1 MQAEVSLPFEIQKV
15 PEGHDHTNLEN
26 CELYRSLTDELKAEV
41 QKNLFLLEYLHM
53 IPSDMMPKFS
63 AKLDRKAGDIKNPNM
78 IYPVSDCIYIHILSD
93 PNDVRHFY
101 IPIEPHFINNV
112 KEYMFTVEE
121 RLVDMVADFDPQSQ
135 EEREKILRDCIAK
148 ICIPDGKGAS
158 KYSTKVENKNKD
170 AKGAEA
176 KDKQDKD
183 DTKKPGSPNKKGLN
197 SLFGMLSGNKKS
209 NEKLNVTP
217 SEYKAL
223 EYLIIRDKVGMGL
236 LEPVIT
242 DPNIE
247 DITCDGYGP
256 IFLEHK
262 VFKGLKTTIEFDK
275 AELTKFVLQLSE
287 KIGKPITFASPI
299 IDATLPDGSRINIVY
314 GEDVS
319 KRGSNF
325 TIRKF
330 SAKPLSIFD
339 VIGSNTMDYTMAAY
353 LWIMIQEGMS
363 IFVSGE
369 TASGKTT
376 TLNAI
381 MTFISPNSKV
391 VSIEDTAE
399 VQVPHKNWTREIT
412 RGANKGNNSS
422 DVGMFDLLKAA
433 LRQRPNYIIVGEI
446 RGVEGAIA
454 FQAIQTGHPVMSTFH
469 AASVEK
475 LIQRLTGDPIN
486 VPKTYVDNL
495 NLVIIQ
501 SAVRRPD
508 GKIVRRIL
516 SINEIVGFNPQT
528 KAFTFIEVFSWDPVT
543 DKFIFRGYKSSFLLE
558 QKIARKLG
566 VPENKNMVMYEQ
578 LDKRVKILKKISD
591 SKINDYYEV
600 FQMITKV
607 EKNGLL
613 KIEV

>member
-1 MQAEVSLPFEIQKV
+1 MQVEVSLPFETQKV

-26 CELYRSLTDELKAEV
+26 CELYRSLADDVKAEV
-41 QKNLFLLEYLHM
+41 QKNPFLLDYLHM
-53 IPSDMMPKFS
+53 IPEGMMPKFM
-63 AKLDRKAGDIKNPNM
+63 AKLDRKAGETKTPNVM
-78 IYPVSDCIYIHILSD
+78 YPVSDCIYIHIFSD
-93 PNDVRHFY
+93 VNDVRNFY
-101 IPIEPHFINNV
+101 IPIEPHFITNV
-112 KEYMFTVEE
+112 KQYMKTVEE
-121 RLVDMVADFDPQSQ
+121 KLVDMVADFDPQSQ

-148 ICIPDGKGAS
+148 ICII
-158 KYSTKVENKNKD
+158 D
-170 AKGAEA
+170 AKGAAKDAKKISDTKDAEA
-176 KDKQDKD
+176 KDIQDKKD
-183 DTKKPGSPNKKGLN
+183 GKKQSGLNMKGLDG
-197 SLFGMLSGNKKS
+197 LFGKLSGSKKS
-209 NEKLNVTP
+209 NEKLNVTA
-217 SEYKAL
+217 SEYQAL
-223 EYLIIRDKVGMGL
+223 EYLIIRDKVGMSL
-236 LEPVIT
+236 LEPVIC

-275 AELTKFVLQLSE
+275 IELNKFVLQLSE

-339 VIGSNTMDYTMAAY
+339 VIGSNTMDYAMAAY

-363 IFVSGE
+363 LFVSGE

-381 MTFISPNSKV
+381 MTFISPDAKV
-391 VSIEDTAE
+391 ISIEDTAE

-412 RGANKGNNSS
+412 RGANKGNNTS

-528 KAFTFIEVFSWDPVT
+528 KAFTFIEVFSWDPMT
-543 DKFIFRGYKSSFLLE
+543 DKFIFRGYKSSYLLE
-558 QKIARKLG
+558 QKVARKLG
-566 VPENKNMVMYEQ
+566 IPENKNQIMYEQ

-591 SKINDYYEV
+591 SKITDYNEV

-607 EKNGLL
+607 DKNGLL
-613 KIEV
+613 KMEV

>member
-1 MQAEVSLPFEIQKV
+1 MAAEVHLPFAINTSPDGHDHSTLTSCSTFNSLDDATKKEVEKNPFLLDYFHLIPADTIEMPTFYPKLDKKLGELKAPNILYPVGDSVYIHIYPDVNDVRNFYIPVEPSFISDVKKYIPIAEKLLVDLVSEFDPQTPEERRQILKDCLRKLCTIGNGKV
-15 PEGHDHTNLEN
+15 PEKA
-26 CELYRSLTDELKAEV
+26 TDNKGT
-41 QKNLFLLEYLHM
+41 
-53 IPSDMMPKFS
+53 
-63 AKLDRKAGDIKNPNM
+63 AGN
-78 IYPVSDCIYIHILSD
+78 
-93 PNDVRHFY
+93 
-101 IPIEPHFINNV
+101 
-112 KEYMFTVEE
+112 
-121 RLVDMVADFDPQSQ
+121 
-135 EEREKILRDCIAK
+135 
-148 ICIPDGKGAS
+148 GA
-158 KYSTKVENKNKD
+158 
-170 AKGAEA
+170 
-176 KDKQDKD
+176 
-183 DTKKPGSPNKKGLN
+183 KKGKV
-197 SLFGMLSGNKKS
+197 SASMLSGLLALVSNKKDKK
-209 NEKLNVTP
+209 EKLSLAP
-217 SEYKAL
+217 GEYQAL
-223 EYLIIRDKVGMGL
+223 EYLMLRDKIGMGL
-236 LEPVIT
+236 LDPVII
-242 DPNIE
+242 DSNIE

-262 VFKGLKTTIEFDK
+262 VFKGLKTTIEFTPED
-275 AELTKFVLQLSE
+275 LNKFVLQLSE
-287 KIGKPITFASPI
+287 RIGKPITYASPI
-299 IDATLPDGSRINIVY
+299 IDSTLPDGSRINIVY

-330 SAKPLSIFD
+330 NAKPLSILD
-339 VIGSNTMDYTMAAY
+339 IVESNTIDYQMAAY

-363 IFVSGE
+363 LFVSGE

-381 MTFISPNSKV
+381 MAFVSPNAKV

-412 RGANKGNNSS
+412 RASNKGENSS

-446 RGVEGAIA
+446 RGIEGAIA

-508 GKIVRRIL
+508 GRTVRRVM
-516 SINEIVGFNPQT
+516 SINEIVGYNPQT
-528 KAFTFIEVFSWDPVT
+528 KGFNYIEAFAWDPIT
-543 DKFIFRGYKSSFLLE
+543 DKFEFRANKSSYLLE

-566 VPENKNMVMYEQ
+566 IPQNRMHLMYDEIEKRKNILMQ
-578 LDKRVKILKKISD
+578 LKESNIT
-591 SKINDYYEV
+591 DYDEF
-600 FQMITKV
+600 FQTITKV
-607 EKNGLL
+607 EKKGML
-613 KIEV
+613 KLEV

>member
-1 MQAEVSLPFEIQKV
+1 MMEVNLPFSVNVQQEY
-15 PEGHDHTNLEN
+15 HDHSSMAGCST
-26 CELYRSLTDELKAEV
+26 YDSLDALMKREV
-41 QKNLFLLEYLHM
+41 EKNPFLLDYLHL
-53 IPSDMMPKFS
+53 IPRDNIGLPHLYL
-63 AKLDRKAGDIKNPNM
+63 KLDRKLGDIKFPNI
-78 IYPVSDCIYIHILSD
+78 IYPVSDCIYAHIYPD
-93 PNDVRHFY
+93 INDVRNYY
-101 IPIEPHFINNV
+101 IPIEPSLVTNIKSYV
-112 KEYMFTVEE
+112 QAIEE
-121 RLVDMVADFDPQSQ
+121 KLVDMVSAYDPQTQ
-135 EEREKILRDCIAK
+135 EERKKILKECLRTLCVVGNGHGR
-148 ICIPDGKGAS
+148 PQESNGK
-158 KYSTKVENKNKD
+158 N
-170 AKGAEA
+170 
-176 KDKQDKD
+176 
-183 DTKKPGSPNKKGLN
+183 GSRGFK
-197 SLFGMLSGNKKS
+197 SLFPLFANGNGKS
-209 NEKLNVTP
+209 DRIYLKQ
-217 SEYKAL
+217 SEFNAL
-223 EYLIIRDKVGMGL
+223 EYLILRDKVGMGL
-236 LEPVIT
+236 LEPLIS
-242 DPNIE
+242 DPHIE

-262 VFKGLKTTIEFDK
+262 IFKGLKTTIEFSRDD
-275 AELTKFVLQLSE
+275 LNRFVLQLSE
-287 KIGKPITFASPI
+287 RIGKPITYANPI
-299 IDATLPDGSRINIVY
+299 IDSTLPDGSRINIVY
-314 GEDVS
+314 GEDIS

-330 SAKPLSIFD
+330 NAKPLSILNL
-339 VIGSNTMDYTMAAY
+339 VASNTMDYTMAAY

-381 MTFISPNSKV
+381 MAFISPNSKI

-412 RGANKGNNSS
+412 RSTNKGEDSA

-446 RGVEGAIA
+446 RGIEGAIA

-508 GKIVRRIL
+508 GKVVRRVL
-516 SINEIVGFNPQT
+516 SINEIVGYNPETKGFNYIE
-528 KAFTFIEVFSWDPVT
+528 AFTWDPAT
-543 DKFIFRGYKSSFLLE
+543 DKFIFRANKSSYLLE
-558 QKIARKLG
+558 QKIGRRLGIPQNKIQVVYDEIEKRK
-566 VPENKNMVMYEQ
+566 
-578 LDKRVKILKKISD
+578 KILKKIGESGVT
-591 SKINDYYEV
+591 DYDEF
-600 FQMITKV
+600 FQTITKA
-607 EKNGLL
+607 EKKGLL

>member
-1 MQAEVSLPFEIQKV
+1 MQVEVSLPFEIQKV

-26 CELYRSLTDELKAEV
+26 CELYRSLTDDIKAEV
-41 QKNLFLLEYLHM
+41 QKNPFLLDYLHM
-53 IPSDMMPKFS
+53 IPIDMLPTFS
-63 AKLDRKAGDIKNPNM
+63 AKLDRKAGETKTPNM
-78 IYPVSDCIYIHILSD
+78 IYPVSDCIYIHIFSD
-93 PNDVRHFY
+93 PNDVRNFY
-101 IPIEPHFINNV
+101 IPIEPQFINNV
-112 KEYMFTVEE
+112 KPYLNKLEE
-121 RLVDMVADFDPQSQ
+121 KLVDMVADFDPQSQ

-148 ICIPDGKGAS
+148 ICAI
-158 KYSTKVENKNKD
+158 D
-170 AKGAEA
+170 AKGAAIDAKKISDAKDAEA
-176 KDKQDKD
+176 KDKQDKLD
-183 DTKKPGSPNKKGLN
+183 GKKSGGFNIKDLN
-197 SLFGMLSGNKKS
+197 GLFGKLSGNKKS
-209 NEKLNVTP
+209 NEKLNVTLA
-217 SEYKAL
+217 EYKAL

-236 LEPVIT
+236 LEPVIC

-275 AELTKFVLQLSE
+275 IELTKFVLQLSE

-363 IFVSGE
+363 LFVSGE

-381 MTFISPNSKV
+381 MTFISPDSKV

-412 RGANKGNNSS
+412 RGANKGDNSS

-501 SAVRRPD
+501 SAVRRPN

-543 DKFIFRGYKSSFLLE
+543 DKFIFRGYKSSYLLE
-558 QKIARKLG
+558 QKIAKKLG

-591 SKINDYYEV
+591 SKITDYNEV

-607 EKNGLL
+607 DKNGLL

>member
-1 MQAEVSLPFEIQKV
+1 MQVEVSLPFETQKV

-26 CELYRSLTDELKAEV
+26 CELYRSLPDDVKAEV
-41 QKNLFLLEYLHM
+41 QKNPFLLDYLHM
-53 IPSDMMPKFS
+53 IPEGMMPKFMTR
-63 AKLDRKAGDIKNPNM
+63 LDRKAGETKTPNVM
-78 IYPVSDCIYIHILSD
+78 YPVSDCIYIHIFSD
-93 PNDVRHFY
+93 VNDVRNFY
-101 IPIEPHFINNV
+101 IPIEPHFITNV
-112 KEYMFTVEE
+112 KQYMKTVEE
-121 RLVDMVADFDPQSQ
+121 KLVDMVADFDPQSQ

-148 ICIPDGKGAS
+148 ICVI
-158 KYSTKVENKNKD
+158 D
-170 AKGAEA
+170 AKGAAKDAKKISDAKDAEA
-176 KDKQDKD
+176 KDIQDKKD
-183 DTKKPGSPNKKGLN
+183 GKKQSGLN
-197 SLFGMLSGNKKS
+197 MKSLDGLFGKLSGSKKS
-209 NEKLNVTP
+209 NEKLNVTA
-217 SEYKAL
+217 SEYQAL
-223 EYLIIRDKVGMGL
+223 EYLIIRDKVGMSL
-236 LEPVIT
+236 LEPVIC

-262 VFKGLKTTIEFDK
+262 IFKGLKTTIEFDK
-275 AELTKFVLQLSE
+275 IELNKFVLQLSE

-339 VIGSNTMDYTMAAY
+339 VIGSNTMDYAMAAY

-363 IFVSGE
+363 LFVSGE

-381 MTFISPNSKV
+381 MTFISPDAKV
-391 VSIEDTAE
+391 ISIEDTAE

-412 RGANKGNNSS
+412 RGANKGNNTS

-528 KAFTFIEVFSWDPVT
+528 KAFTFIEVFSWDPMT
-543 DKFIFRGYKSSFLLE
+543 DKFIFRGYKSSYLLE
-558 QKIARKLG
+558 QKVARKLG
-566 VPENKNMVMYEQ
+566 IPENKNQIMYEQ

-591 SKINDYYEV
+591 SKITDYNEV

-607 EKNGLL
+607 DKNGLL
-613 KIEV
+613 KMEV

>member
-1 MQAEVSLPFEIQKV
+1 MQVEVSLPFETQKV

-26 CELYRSLTDELKAEV
+26 CELYRSLDDDVKAEV
-41 QKNLFLLEYLHM
+41 QKNPFLLDYLHM
-53 IPSDMMPKFS
+53 IPEGMMPKFM
-63 AKLDRKAGDIKNPNM
+63 AKLDRKAGETKTPNVM
-78 IYPVSDCIYIHILSD
+78 YPVSDCIYIHIFSD
-93 PNDVRHFY
+93 VNDVRNFY
-101 IPIEPHFINNV
+101 IPIEPHFITNV
-112 KEYMFTVEE
+112 KQYMKTVEE
-121 RLVDMVADFDPQSQ
+121 KLVDMVADFDPQSQ

-148 ICIPDGKGAS
+148 ICII
-158 KYSTKVENKNKD
+158 D
-170 AKGAEA
+170 AKGAAKDAKKISDTKDAEA
-176 KDKQDKD
+176 KDIQDKKD
-183 DTKKPGSPNKKGLN
+183 GKKQSGLNMKGLDG
-197 SLFGMLSGNKKS
+197 LFGKLSGSKKS
-209 NEKLNVTP
+209 NEKLNVTA
-217 SEYKAL
+217 SEYQAL
-223 EYLIIRDKVGMGL
+223 EYLIIRDKVGMSL
-236 LEPVIT
+236 LEPVIC

-275 AELTKFVLQLSE
+275 IELNKFVLQLSE

-339 VIGSNTMDYTMAAY
+339 VIGSNTMDYAMAAY

-363 IFVSGE
+363 LFVSGE

-381 MTFISPNSKV
+381 MTFISPDAKV
-391 VSIEDTAE
+391 ISIEDTAE

-412 RGANKGNNSS
+412 RGANKGNNTS

-528 KAFTFIEVFSWDPVT
+528 KAFTFIEVFSWDPMT
-543 DKFIFRGYKSSFLLE
+543 DKFIFRGYKSSYLLE
-558 QKIARKLG
+558 QKVARKLG
-566 VPENKNMVMYEQ
+566 IPENKNQIMYEQ

-591 SKINDYYEV
+591 SKITDYNEV

-607 EKNGLL
+607 DKNGLL
-613 KIEV
+613 KMEV

>member
-1 MQAEVSLPFEIQKV
+1 MQVEVSLPFEIQKV

-26 CELYRSLTDELKAEV
+26 CELYRSLTDDIKAEV
-41 QKNLFLLEYLHM
+41 QKNPFLLDYLHM
-53 IPSDMMPKFS
+53 IPIDMLPTFS
-63 AKLDRKAGDIKNPNM
+63 AKLDRKAGETKTPNM
-78 IYPVSDCIYIHILSD
+78 MYPVSDCIYIHIFSD
-93 PNDVRHFY
+93 PNDVRNFY
-101 IPIEPHFINNV
+101 IPVEPHFINDI
-112 KEYMFTVEE
+112 KKYMSTLEE

-148 ICIPDGKGAS
+148 ICVI
-158 KYSTKVENKNKD
+158 D
-170 AKGAEA
+170 AKGAANDAKKINDAKDAEA
-176 KDKQDKD
+176 KDKQDKKD
-183 DTKKPGSPNKKGLN
+183 GKKPSGLN
-197 SLFGMLSGNKKS
+197 IKSLDGLFGKLSGNKKS
-209 NEKLNVTP
+209 NEKLNVT
-217 SEYKAL
+217 SAEYKAL

-236 LEPVIT
+236 LEPVIC

-275 AELTKFVLQLSE
+275 IELTKFVLQLSE

-363 IFVSGE
+363 LFVSGE

-381 MTFISPNSKV
+381 MTFISPDSKV

-501 SAVRRPD
+501 SAVRRPN

-543 DKFIFRGYKSSFLLE
+543 DKFIFRGYKSSYLLE
-558 QKIARKLG
+558 QKIAKKLG

-591 SKINDYYEV
+591 SKITDYNEV

-607 EKNGLL
+607 DKNGLL